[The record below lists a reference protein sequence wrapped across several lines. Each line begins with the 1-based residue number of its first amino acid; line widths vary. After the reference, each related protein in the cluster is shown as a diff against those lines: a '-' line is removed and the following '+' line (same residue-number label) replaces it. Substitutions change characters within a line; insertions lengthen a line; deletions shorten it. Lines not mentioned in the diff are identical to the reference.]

1 MHVVMAAR
9 GAGKKFA
16 EAELQRRKIMQDFW
30 ENRLADG
37 EKHGTRK
44 LLLADKF
51 DVTPDVMTAAVH
63 SFMAEQGKSR
73 EQLMGG
79 FVPLEKMTDDV
90 HGVHQFIEQFAR
102 DYAKAI
108 DESAKVR
115 PTAMIHG
122 DRVTLGMCDVADFE
136 MTASEIACKV
146 SEQRKMVRAELKAMG
161 VNQNRTQDVIQILN
175 DGRIVF
181 GVRANVDATEWL
193 EYEFAKKGSTDAT
206 NDRK

>member
-1 MHVVMAAR
+1 M
-9 GAGKKFA
+9 
-16 EAELQRRKIMQDFW
+16 EIMDDFW
-30 ENRLADG
+30 GNRLADG

-73 EQLMGG
+73 EKLMGG
-79 FVPLEKMTDDV
+79 FVPLENLTEDV

-136 MTASEIACKV
+136 MTASEIVCKV
-146 SEQRKMVRAELKAMG
+146 SEQRKMVCAELKAMG
-161 VNQNRTQDVIQILN
+161 ANQLKAQDVIQILN

-181 GVRANVDATEWL
+181 GVRANVDATEWF